1 MRISTSWVAAML
13 ATLVVMSGSVY
24 AAEPA
29 STAKDLKLSPE
40 TLSLL
45 QEEMRE
51 IAKGMQQMA
60 LAIPTAD
67 WKVVRDTGT
76 KIRAS
81 YIMEKKLTPAQAKE
95 LETVLPERFKWLDA
109 DFHTRAEKI
118 SAAAAAHDA
127 EQVVFHYARLLDSC
141 TACHS
146 EFASS
151 RFSNFAARPH
161 KVHAHQPAH
170 SNK

>member
-1 MRISTSWVAAML
+1 MRIITSWVAAIV
-13 ATLVVMSGSVY
+13 ATLVVMSGNVY
-24 AAEPA
+24 AEEPA
-29 STAKDLKLSPE
+29 SAAKDLKLSPE

-51 IAKGMQQMA
+51 IAKGMQEMA
-60 LAIPTAD
+60 LAIPAAD

-76 KIRAS
+76 RIRAS

-109 DFHTRAEKI
+109 DFHARAEKI

-151 RFSNFAARPH
+151 RFKNFASRSH
-161 KVHAHQPAH
+161 KVHAHQPTH
-170 SNK
+170 SDK